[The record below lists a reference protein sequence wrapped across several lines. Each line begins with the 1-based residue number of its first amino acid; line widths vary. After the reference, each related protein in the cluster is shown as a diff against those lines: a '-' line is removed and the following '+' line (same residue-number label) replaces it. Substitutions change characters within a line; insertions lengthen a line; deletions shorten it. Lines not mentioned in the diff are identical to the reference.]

1 MQVVVEIM
9 MGTIFHIQVGDNAT
23 VLDLKI
29 AIHNQENVPANRILL
44 LLDIGDDHLLM
55 NDDQKALGEYGVQDG
70 SRFQLIFKP
79 YEAEKDNDDAE
90 KDDDDAEAEK
100 DYDDAEAEKDDD
112 DAEAEKDDDDAEA
125 EKDDDDTEAEKD
137 NDDAEAEKD
146 DAAAAHHD
154 SFAAAY
160 AAIVGSPLP
169 DLDDSGDD
177 MGTEDESDDNSSD
190 DSGSTTPKTPHEEST
205 AESPEYISISD

>member
-29 AIHNQENVPANRILL
+29 AIHNQENVPANRSLL
-44 LLDIGDDHLLM
+44 LLDIGDDHLLI
-55 NDDQKALGEYGVQDG
+55 NDDQKPLSEYGVQDG

-79 YEAEKDNDDAE
+79 FEAEKDNDDAE
-90 KDDDDAEAEK
+90 KA
-100 DYDDAEAEKDDD
+100 DD
-112 DAEAEKDDDDAEA
+112 DAEAEKDDA
-125 EKDDDDTEAEKD
+125 
-137 NDDAEAEKD
+137 
-146 DAAAAHHD
+146 AAAAHHD

-177 MGTEDESDDNSSD
+177 MGIEDERDDNSSD

>member
-9 MGTIFHIQVGDNAT
+9 MGTIFHIQVGDDAT

-29 AIHNQENVPANRILL
+29 AIHNQENVPVNRILL

-55 NDDQKALGEYGVQDG
+55 NDDQKPLSEYSVQDG

-79 YEAEKDNDDAE
+79 FETEKDGDDTEAEKENDDAE
-90 KDDDDAEAEK
+90 KDDDDIEAEK
-100 DYDDAEAEKDDD
+100 DNDDA
-112 DAEAEKDDDDAEA
+112 
-125 EKDDDDTEAEKD
+125 EAEKD

-146 DAAAAHHD
+146 DAAAAAHYD
-154 SFAAAY
+154 TFAAAY
-160 AAIVGSPLP
+160 AALVGSPLP
-169 DLDDSGDD
+169 DIADPGDD
-177 MGTEDESDDNSSD
+177 MSREDESNDNSSD

>member
-9 MGTIFHIQVGDNAT
+9 TGTIFHIQVGDNAT

-29 AIHNQENVPANRILL
+29 AIHNQQNVPANRILL

-55 NDDQKALGEYGVQDG
+55 NDDQKPLSEYGVQDG

-79 YEAEKDNDDAE
+79 FEAEKDNDDAE
-90 KDDDDAEAEK
+90 KDDDDTETEK
-100 DYDDAEAEKDDD
+100 DDDDTEAEKDDD
-112 DAEAEKDDDDAEA
+112 DAEAEKNDA
-125 EKDDDDTEAEKD
+125 
-137 NDDAEAEKD
+137 
-146 DAAAAHHD
+146 AAAAHHD

-177 MGTEDESDDNSSD
+177 MGTEDERDDNSSD

>member
-9 MGTIFHIQVGDNAT
+9 MGTIFHIQVGDDAT

-55 NDDQKALGEYGVQDG
+55 NDDQKPLSEYSVQDG

-79 YEAEKDNDDAE
+79 FETE
-90 KDDDDAEAEK
+90 KDDDD
-100 DYDDAEAEKDDD
+100 
-112 DAEAEKDDDDAEA
+112 
-125 EKDDDDTEAEKD
+125 AEKD

-146 DAAAAHHD
+146 DAAAAAHYD
-154 SFAAAY
+154 TFAAAY
-160 AAIVGSPLP
+160 AALVGSPLP
-169 DLDDSGDD
+169 DIADPGDD
-177 MGTEDESDDNSSD
+177 MSREDESNDNSSD

>member
-44 LLDIGDDHLLM
+44 LLDIGDDHLIM
-55 NDDQKALGEYGVQDG
+55 NDDQKPLGEYGVQDG

-79 YEAEKDNDDAE
+79 LEAEKDN
-90 KDDDDAEAEK
+90 
-100 DYDDAEAEKDDD
+100 
-112 DAEAEKDDDDAEA
+112 DDAEA

-146 DAAAAHHD
+146 DAAAAAHHD

-177 MGTEDESDDNSSD
+177 MGTEDERDDNSSD

-205 AESPEYISISD
+205 AESPVYISISD

>member
-55 NDDQKALGEYGVQDG
+55 NDDQKPLSEYGVQDG

-79 YEAEKDNDDAE
+79 FEAEKDNDDAE
-90 KDDDDAEAEK
+90 KD
-100 DYDDAEAEKDDD
+100 Y
-112 DAEAEKDDDDAEA
+112 DDAEA

-177 MGTEDESDDNSSD
+177 MGTEDERDDNSSD

-205 AESPEYISISD
+205 AESPEYILISD

>member
-1 MQVVVEIM
+1 M
-9 MGTIFHIQVGDNAT
+9 MGTIFHIQVGDDAT

-55 NDDQKALGEYGVQDG
+55 NDDQKPLSEYSVQDG

-79 YEAEKDNDDAE
+79 FETEKDDDDTEAEKDNDDT
-90 KDDDDAEAEK
+90 
-100 DYDDAEAEKDDD
+100 
-112 DAEAEKDDDDAEA
+112 

-137 NDDAEAEKD
+137 NDDAEAEAEKD
-146 DAAAAHHD
+146 DAAAAAHYD
-154 SFAAAY
+154 TLAAAY
-160 AAIVGSPLP
+160 AALVGSPLP
-169 DLDDSGDD
+169 DIADPGDA
-177 MGTEDESDDNSSD
+177 MSTEDESNDNSSD

>member
-29 AIHNQENVPANRILL
+29 AIHNQENVPANRSLL
-44 LLDIGDDHLLM
+44 LLDIGDDHFLI
-55 NDDQKALGEYGVQDG
+55 NDDQKPLSEYGVQDG

-79 YEAEKDNDDAE
+79 F
-90 KDDDDAEAEK
+90 
-100 DYDDAEAEKDDD
+100 
-112 DAEAEKDDDDAEA
+112 
-125 EKDDDDTEAEKD
+125 EAEKD

-146 DAAAAHHD
+146 DDTEAEKDDAAAAAHHD
-154 SFAAAY
+154 SFAVAY
-160 AAIVGSPLP
+160 AAIAGSPLP

-177 MGTEDESDDNSSD
+177 MGTEDERDDNSSD

-205 AESPEYISISD
+205 AESLVYISISD